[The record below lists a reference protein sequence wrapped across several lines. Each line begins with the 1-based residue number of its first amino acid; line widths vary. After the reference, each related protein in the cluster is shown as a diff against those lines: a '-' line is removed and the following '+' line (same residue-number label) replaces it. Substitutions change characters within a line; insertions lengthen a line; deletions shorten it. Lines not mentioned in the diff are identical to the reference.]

1 MTLTTVVVTASTN
14 SPDFAVIDFS
24 SATPT
29 SVMVGASSGG
39 NVVDCYG
46 TLAAVGDCTG
56 GTVAIFDI
64 SNPASPTQ
72 RSSVNTGLSGIGAI
86 SMDGTNILAGQNNGS
101 QLALIDI
108 SNLASPVVKS
118 VYSQGGWLGAISTV
132 AIRGTNAVVGGTDGF
147 GVFDYSNPAMPQ
159 AVGYDGSATNVYFSG
174 QVLADFDGV
183 NAAVITGAP
192 PPGSFAVPP
201 TYLYGISG
209 GAASPLPSVSNSN
222 LPTSVA
228 IAEIPA
234 GGYFV
239 AVGGENLFWINSFPL
254 NPQPSTTYQ
263 SNSLAP
269 NTGDTVVAVKFLNNP
284 AVAPF
289 LAVANV
295 TNDAF
300 FVTAYFIQSE
310 EAVAPDGA
318 LTNIVSV
325 STPNPVAQVALKAT
339 LRPTLGITAFTI
351 KPILP
356 PPHFWPLPGWLSKLL
371 QRLFG

>member
-1 MTLTTVVVTASTN
+1 MTTVVVAASTN
-14 SPDFAVIDFS
+14 SPEFAVIDFTGP
-24 SATPT
+24 TPS
-29 SVMVGASSGG
+29 SVMVGASPGG

-46 TLAAVGDCTG
+46 TLAAVGDCTS
-56 GTVAIFDI
+56 GTVTIFDI
-64 SNPASPTQ
+64 SNPASPTK
-72 RSSVNTGLSGIGAI
+72 RNTVNTGLSGIGAI
-86 SMDGTNILAGQNNGS
+86 SVDGSNILAGENNGS

-108 SNLASPVVKS
+108 SNPASPIVKS
-118 VYSQGGWLGAISTV
+118 VYSQGAWLGTISTV

-159 AVGYDGSATNVYFSG
+159 AVGYESSINVYLSG

-183 NAAVITGAP
+183 NAAVISGAP
-192 PPGSFAVPP
+192 PPDSFEVPP
-201 TYLYGISG
+201 TYIYGISG
-209 GAASPLPSVSNSN
+209 GAASPLPSLSNSN

-228 IAEIPA
+228 IAEIPS

-239 AVGGENLFWINSFPL
+239 AAGGENLFWINSFPI

-300 FVTAYFIQSE
+300 YVTEYFILAE
-310 EAVAPDGA
+310 ERVASDGV
-318 LTNIVSV
+318 LTNVVSV
-325 STPNPVAQVALKAT
+325 STPNPVAKVALKAT

-351 KPILP
+351 KPIFP
-356 PPHFWPLPGWLSKLL
+356 PPHLWPLPGWLSKLL